1 MPTITREVEEKMKSS
16 FRMLLS
22 GLLAATLVTPLL
34 AQADGD
40 REVAASLAASL
51 AVNGQPMP
59 VESVRATP
67 MEGIFEVLL
76 ATGERFYSDADGQ
89 HFLVG
94 DLYENGAQGLV
105 NLTEQGR
112 NGERAARLAEIP
124 ESERVIFRGA
134 GESRAELVVFTDTTC
149 PYCRQLHE
157 EVPRLNELGIEV
169 HYLAFPRTGMNAQG
183 ARTMQQVWCADNPTE
198 AMSTAKRQEPL
209 SGSASCDNPVESQYH
224 LGLEL
229 GVQGTPAIVLPDG
242 RLVPGY
248 VPAERLAAMLG
259 LDG

>member
-1 MPTITREVEEKMKSS
+1 MNIS
-16 FRMLLS
+16 FRTLLG
-22 GLLAATLVTPLL
+22 GLLATTLGASLL
-34 AQADGD
+34 VQADSPQGQA
-40 REVAASLAASL
+40 EWLAERL

-59 VESVRATP
+59 VQSVSETP
-67 MEGIFEVLL
+67 VAGFFEVLL
-76 ATGERFYSDADGQ
+76 ETGERFYSDAEGR

-94 DLYENGAQGLV
+94 DLYENGEQGLV

-112 NGERAARLAEIP
+112 NGERAARLAEVP
-124 ESERVIFRGA
+124 EAERVIFRGA
-134 GESRAELVVFTDTTC
+134 GESRAEVVVFTDTTC

-183 ARTMQQVWCADNPTE
+183 ARTLQQIWCDANPSE
-198 AMSTAKRQEPL
+198 AMSTAKRQESL
-209 SGSASCDNPVESQYH
+209 SGAANCDNPVEAQYH

-259 LDG
+259 IEG